1 MIKKI
6 ILSRLKKTKEEE
18 FVKQRREICRV
29 CEYNS
34 LNREKIPLNKLILKK
49 LSDFYSLI
57 TGNLEVD
64 VLGNCT
70 ACESC
75 SIYYKSLDE
84 EHCPHPNEDKWVSIF
99 IPNSAKKNLKTEK

>member
-6 ILSRLKKTKEEE
+6 ILSRFKKTTEEE

-75 SIYYKSLDE
+75 SIYYLTIDSDECHNKKENRWKS
-84 EHCPHPNEDKWVSIF
+84 IY
-99 IPNSAKKNLKTEK
+99 IPNKK